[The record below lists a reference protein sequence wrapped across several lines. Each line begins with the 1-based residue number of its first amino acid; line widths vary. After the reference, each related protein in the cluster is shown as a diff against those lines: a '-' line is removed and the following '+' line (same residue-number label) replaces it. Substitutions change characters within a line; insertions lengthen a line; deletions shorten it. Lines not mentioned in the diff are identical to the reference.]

1 MAALLAA
8 CDPCAMRIRLKEFRE
23 RLGLT
28 LEGMAEKS
36 GFSVSQLSRW
46 ESGTNNIPSER
57 LPRLALNYECRVG
70 EIFDDG
76 APLQPLGPQ
85 LNVIGEV
92 AAGIWREAIE
102 WPQED
107 WLTFYGRADVTV
119 PLDQRFG
126 LRIVGESMNLLYPH
140 GSIVECV
147 KLLGGAEL
155 SNGKRVAVLRQRED
169 GEYETTVKEYVADA
183 EGVAWLWPRSSH
195 PEFQQPWR
203 MDHPEPG
210 ITLIEVL
217 GVVVASIRPE

>member
-1 MAALLAA
+1 
-8 CDPCAMRIRLKEFRE
+8 MRIRLKEFRD

-28 LEGMAEKS
+28 LEAMAEKS

-46 ESGTNNIPSER
+46 ESGNNNIPSER
-57 LPRLALNYECRVG
+57 LPVLAQNYECRVG

-76 APLQPLGPQ
+76 VPIHPLGPQ

-92 AAGIWREAIE
+92 AAGIWREAVE
-102 WPQED
+102 WPRED
-107 WLTFYGRADVTV
+107 WLTFYGRSDVTV

-126 LRIVGESMNLLYPH
+126 LRIIGESMNQLYPH
-140 GSIVECV
+140 GTIVECV

-155 SNGKRVAVLRQRED
+155 VNGKRVAVLRQRED
-169 GEYETTVKEYVADA
+169 GEYETTVKEYLVDA
-183 EGVAWLWPRSSH
+183 AGVGWLWPRSSH

-203 MDHPEPG
+203 MDKPELG
-210 ITLIEVL
+210 ITLVEVI